1 MYRMNFN
8 ANQFNEDTLTQ
19 LYDQFHVRSCDLM
32 NQLKGLDAKQLERE
46 PALQRELTMV
56 NNIMAQILKL
66 VTHLKKKAIKK

>member
-1 MYRMNFN
+1 MNFN
-8 ANQFNEDTLTQ
+8 ANQFNEDTLTL

>member
-1 MYRMNFN
+1 MNFN

>member
-1 MYRMNFN
+1 MNFN

-66 VTHLKKKAIKK
+66 VTHLKKKSIKK